1 MQLRIYMINTNY
13 NAKLANNKRLAKIF
27 LITIIS
33 NIKNQ
38 FWQNKYSRGN
48 HMVQLTV
55 LRLPVY

>member
-38 FWQNKYSRGN
+38 FWQNKYSREN